1 MTSITLYK
9 SPSSE
14 AKQASKNGGRDDKVG
29 ANANEVK
36 RERGAKGVDAKHEW
50 HSAPSTHLH
59 TLLLSQHNHLI
70 YNYKLLLF
78 YYS

>member
-36 RERGAKGVDAKHEW
+36 RERGAKGVDAKHE
-50 HSAPSTHLH
+50 
-59 TLLLSQHNHLI
+59 
-70 YNYKLLLF
+70 
-78 YYS
+78 